1 MNVTP
6 VMIRTY
12 VRFNKS
18 AFSSRNKKNTSNGG
32 VDTALL
38 SSVASLFQASSS
50 KVKLATLQIVR
61 DCNASEAEPIV
72 VTTSKRIHREIH
84 ANFCSRED
92 PQVMGT
98 ITRRAFLSCAKN
110 CEDERVAT
118 GVVTKCTIDAMD
130 ALNLR
135 ALANELRR
143 LDRERFYVSIQK
155 ALANVCDPYA
165 EILLSGFLFASAHKF
180 YRKVRKIA
188 SPEACAKLRK
198 KLFLSHAPNIFFVAL
213 MFLMYYS
220 SVTRTSLYS
229 KMRERFL
236 LAMRIHAMFY
246 GWFSIHAATS
256 VVFESANATVDSDT
270 KHLKL
275 VENFRCP
282 QLERFSG
289 FIVVVVTAAII
300 SLMHSAATDVGRHRE
315 NFTHRLTSRHRGVLA
330 MHHGRNDRDDR
341 IGRLHPGH
349 TYRSHVLDAK
359 TRLERRMDGASVSNT
374 HAESERGVLRR
385 RFGQRRHRR
394 KKERSSDS

>member
-1 MNVTP
+1 MDVTP

-61 DCNASEAEPIV
+61 DCNFKREPIV

-118 GVVTKCTIDAMD
+118 GAVTKCTIDAMD
-130 ALNLR
+130 ALNFG

-143 LDRERFYVSIQK
+143 LDRERFYASIQK

-165 EILLSGFLFASAHKF
+165 EVLLSGFLFASANKF
-180 YRKVRKIA
+180 YRKVREIA

-198 KLFLSHAPNIFFVAL
+198 KLFLL
-213 MFLMYYS
+213 
-220 SVTRTSLYS
+220 RTSSSSRLCFSYTI
-229 KMRERFL
+229 
-236 LAMRIHAMFY
+236 LASRGCRY
-246 GWFSIHAATS
+246 TRKC
-256 VVFESANATVDSDT
+256 VSA
-270 KHLKL
+270 
-275 VENFRCP
+275 FFWRCAST
-282 QLERFSG
+282 QCF
-289 FIVVVVTAAII
+289 TAG
-300 SLMHSAATDVGRHRE
+300 T
-315 NFTHRLTSRHRGVLA
+315 RLTPPHR
-330 MHHGRNDRDDR
+330 
-341 IGRLHPGH
+341 
-349 TYRSHVLDAK
+349 
-359 TRLERRMDGASVSNT
+359 
-374 HAESERGVLRR
+374 
-385 RFGQRRHRR
+385 
-394 KKERSSDS
+394 